1 MVTVGVAPRIGTPR
15 NEARPTLG
23 PFITA
28 IAHDLGFDLFPWQTH
43 LSDVSMEMIERT
55 EVGTVAGHSRLRL
68 NAQYVGALVGRQSG
82 KTTWC
87 VSRVVAQCMMPDYP
101 ELAASLGLVTI
112 KPQHVGYTAQTRT
125 AAVSRWMEH
134 VDIIMDSPLRHYV
147 DKATLTNGREQMRF
161 VNGSVYQPMTPNR
174 TSARGLSLDLA
185 IVDEALAHPLWLL
198 PAIRPTMAQR
208 DNAIG
213 CVGAQFVV
221 ISNAGD
227 DDSELLNRMQELG
240 HLAVPNPNARHV
252 WMEWS
257 APPECDPFDEAV
269 WHATMPTLGLTNG
282 IDVEFLRTESETLRQ
297 DQFMREYLCVRIP
310 RSRNQVIPNDR
321 WNECVRNDVLVPP
334 EMVLGLD
341 VMPDRSRATVMAC
354 GRVDDYL
361 PIELVDS
368 RMGLEWVIPRVV
380 ELANR
385 WSAPVAL
392 DVAGPAA
399 NMIPSLEA
407 LGVMVIPLAS
417 REVTNAAA
425 IFYDAVMAQ
434 RICHMNDYR
443 VNDAVT
449 GASKRAVGERWAFDR
464 KGERDITPLV
474 AASFAVWAIETNQGD
489 VPTIH

>member
-1 MVTVGVAPRIGTPR
+1 MVMVGVPPRIGTVR
-15 NEARPTLG
+15 NQSRTTLG
-23 PFITA
+23 PFIA
-28 IAHDLGFDLFPWQTH
+28 ANAHDLGFEFFPWQTL
-43 LSDVSMEMIERT
+43 LSDVSMELIER
-55 EVGTVAGHSRLRL
+55 EPVAGHSHLRL

-87 VSRVVAQCMMPDYP
+87 VSRVVAQAMMPDYP
-101 ELAASLGLVTI
+101 ELAESLGLEQI
-112 KPQHVGYTAQTRT
+112 KPQNIGYTAQTRT
-125 AAVSRWMEH
+125 AATDRWLEH
-134 VDIIMDSPLRHYV
+134 VDIIMSSPLRHYV
-147 DKATLTNGREQMRF
+147 SHTSLTNGRERLQWR
-161 VNGSVYQPMTPNR
+161 NGSVYRPMTPNR

-208 DNAIG
+208 DNAVG
-213 CVGAQFVV
+213 CIGAQFVV

-240 HLAVPNPNARHV
+240 HLAAPNPNARHA

-257 APPECDPFDEAV
+257 APPDCDPFDESV
-269 WHATMPTLGLTNG
+269 WRATMPTLGLPNG
-282 IDVEFLRTESETLRQ
+282 IDIEFLRTESETLRQ

-310 RSRNQVIPNDR
+310 RSRNQVIPDDR
-321 WNECVRNDVLVPP
+321 WQACIRNDVLVPADL
-334 EMVLGLD
+334 VLGLD
-341 VMPDRSRATVMAC
+341 VMPDRSRATIMAC

-361 PIELVDS
+361 PIELVES
-368 RMGLEWVIPRVV
+368 RMGLEWVIDRVAEV
-380 ELANR
+380 ANR

-399 NMIPSLEA
+399 NMIPALEA
-407 LGVMVIPLAS
+407 RGITVIPLAS

-425 IFYDAVMAQ
+425 MFYDAVMAC

-474 AASFAVWAIETNQGD
+474 AASFAVWAIETDQNES
-489 VPTIH
+489 PTIHI